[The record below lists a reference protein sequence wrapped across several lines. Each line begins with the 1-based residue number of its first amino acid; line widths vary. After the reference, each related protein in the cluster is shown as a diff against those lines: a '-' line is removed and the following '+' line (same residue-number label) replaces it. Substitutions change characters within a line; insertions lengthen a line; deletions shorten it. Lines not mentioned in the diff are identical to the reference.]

1 MVTLKSVTSACHMLV
16 LLAFAMF
23 AACPANAATLRD
35 VKHIVIILKENH
47 TFDNYFGL
55 FPGADGV
62 SVGVYKNRLI
72 PLARAPIIPAGDL
85 PHLRRNALHAWD
97 NGLMDDFSYPSG
109 YAQYSERQIP
119 TYWAYAH
126 SYVLADNFFTSVMG
140 PSFPNHLFTI
150 FGTSF
155 GSVNNPRDSDGSSIP
170 NYNWGCDSAPDV
182 LVLMVDGSH
191 SRPCWDVPTL
201 IDEMDAAGVSW
212 KYYGVTTPKDG
223 YYWTE
228 VAAIRH
234 IRYGPDWSN
243 VVPWRTFVNDAKRGA
258 LPAVSWVTTDGLNSE
273 HPPNDVRVGEAVT
286 AAMIAAVQNGPD
298 AASTVIFVSWD
309 DYGGWYDHVAP
320 PQVDATGYGIRV
332 PLIIVSPFAKR
343 GYVFHGE
350 SDFASFPKF
359 IEEIFALAPLGPRDA
374 NAGDLLGA
382 FNFSP

>member
-1 MVTLKSVTSACHMLV
+1 MTLKTVTSACFMML
-16 LLAFAMF
+16 LLAFAVLSD
-23 AACPANAATLRD
+23 CPANAATLRD

-55 FPGADGV
+55 FPGANG
-62 SVGVYKNRLI
+62 STSGVYGDRLI
-72 PLARAPIIPAGDL
+72 PLARARVIPSGDL
-85 PHLRRNALHAWD
+85 PHQRADALRVWD
-97 NGLMDDFSYPSG
+97 KGMMGFSYPSA

-119 TYWAYAH
+119 TYWGYART
-126 SYVLADNFFTSVMG
+126 YVLADNFFSSVMG

-155 GSVNNPRDSDGSSIP
+155 GSVDNPRHPFRIFGEKWG
-170 NYNWGCDSAPDV
+170 WGCDSAPDV
-182 LVLMVDGSH
+182 LVLMADGSH
-191 SRPCWDVPTL
+191 GRPCWDGPTL
-201 IDEMDAAGVSW
+201 IDEMDAAGISW

-223 YYWTE
+223 YNFTE
-228 VAAIRH
+228 VASIRH
-234 IRYGPDWSN
+234 IRYGPDWSK
-243 VVPWRTFVNDAKRGA
+243 VVSWGEFVNDAERGA

-273 HPPNDVRVGEAVT
+273 HPPNDVRVGQAVT

-309 DYGGWYDHVAP
+309 DYGGWYDHVP
-320 PQVDATGYGIRV
+320 PPHVDATGYGLRV

-359 IEEIFALAPLGPRDA
+359 IEEVFKLKPMGVRDA
-374 NAGDLLGA
+374 GAGDLLGA